1 MMSMQEKIFAAA
13 DALDAAGKKPTLS
26 AVRKAIDGGSYTTI
40 SDTMQEWRARK
51 AARENRPVAPPPA
64 AVTESLTNLGAE
76 IWAIAIEAANNQ
88 LINERE
94 AFEEAKK
101 ELETE
106 RQEAIDLA
114 NELTSDLE
122 ASQSKLL
129 ACEQSEKS
137 TRTDLLAVRDQLASL
152 AQRAAAAEARA
163 DEASKRADDLNAEL
177 ARVNMQNAELIKSL
191 TQRAQP

>member
-1 MMSMQEKIFAAA
+1 MTPIQEKIFEAA

-26 AVRKAIDGGSYTTI
+26 AVRKAIGGGSYTTI

-64 AVTESLTNLGAE
+64 AVTESLTDLGAE
-76 IWAIAIEAANNQ
+76 IWALAIEAANSQ
-88 LINERE
+88 LMNERE
-94 AFEEAKK
+94 AFEEAKQV
-101 ELETE
+101 LETE

-114 NELTSDLE
+114 NEVTADLE
-122 ASQSKLL
+122 NTQSKLL
-129 ACEQSEKS
+129 ACEQSETR
-137 TRTDLLAVRDQLASL
+137 TRTDFLALQEQLASL
-152 AQRAAAAEARA
+152 AQRAAAAEARS

-177 ARVNMQNAELIKSL
+177 ARVNRQNAELVKSL